1 MNYDITEEFGTQIYA
16 PTIGVMWAGLV
27 KAILDSGDKC
37 YDEGRERI
45 AISNVRVKSGAQNYP
60 DPLIDEYCNDYQ
72 LSAMLDLMFEKDEML
87 DIDVVQSFSPG
98 AKSYCH
104 RMKEGRMAKFVI
116 ERLSLI
122 PESKKAVI
130 VFPTYED
137 YAAVLENH
145 EDDYL
150 PCIVSIQFRLLPKDD
165 GYTMHTTF
173 YSRSMDAWQKGHGN
187 FLSIA
192 MLSDQLRE
200 EISNRLDRP
209 IQLGPLDGLICD
221 AHIYEEKYDEARL
234 RMSKL
239 VRHEAQSDPIATSS
253 GS

>member
-1 MNYDITEEFGTQIYA
+1 MSQNNNGNGFGPQIFA
-16 PTIGVMWAGLV
+16 PTIGTMWAELV
-27 KAILDSGDKC
+27 KEILSSGETC
-37 YDEGRERI
+37 FDEGRERM
-45 AISNVRVKSGAQNYP
+45 AVSNVRVKSAAQNYP
-60 DPLIDEYCNDYQ
+60 DPLIDEHCNEDQ
-72 LSAMLDLMFEKDEML
+72 LKAMLDLVFEKDEML

-104 RMKEGRMAKFVI
+104 RIKEGRMVEFVI

-137 YAAVLENH
+137 YAAVMQDHN
-145 EDDYL
+145 DDYL
-150 PCIVSIQFRLLPKDD
+150 PCLVSIQFRLLPMNG

-192 MLSDQLRE
+192 MLSDQIRE
-200 EISNRLDRP
+200 EISRRIDKP
-209 IQLGPLDGLICD
+209 IDLGPLDGLICD
-221 AHIYEEKYDEARL
+221 AHIYNEKYEEARERL
-234 RMSKL
+234 AKVQLS
-239 VRHEAQSDPIATSS
+239 
-253 GS
+253 